1 MRGRSVVVDYGR
13 YESSCGYCKSGA
25 GTRISHGLWAQSI
38 TVDDY
43 QDLLDR
49 GWRRSGCFLY
59 KPEMETTC
67 CPSFT
72 IRLKASDFVPSKEQN
87 RVYRRMQRFLD
98 GTLDVKKP
106 VQPIED
112 STTGSCVHPV
122 SSSAADES
130 LSHKNKQEKKTEEF
144 MQHLSNQI
152 DSAVHA
158 CIEGGEFPSG
168 TQLPKALVKKVSHS
182 KKKLLDEEDLVYTS
196 NIAFQTAAT
205 LKCAQSAGK
214 DVQQSEFIA
223 QKVVNSLNQLA
234 KFSGLS
240 IGARKGHIN
249 FYSSGK
255 DEYLDGDTQIA
266 TLPEESAT
274 GSGSKSSSSISKC
287 SINSQGTKKLEI
299 RLKRSSFDLEEYALY
314 KRYQIKVHNDT
325 PDHVTE
331 SSYRRFLVETP
342 LIFVQ
347 PSNDGL
353 VPPYGTLDVKK
364 PVRPIEDPATGS
376 CIRQVSSSAADESLS
391 HKNEGEKNTEEF
403 MQHLS
408 NQIDSAVH
416 ACIEGGEFPSGIQL
430 PKALV
435 KKVSHSKKKPLVKE
449 DLVYTSNIAFQ
460 IAATLNRAQSAGKDV
475 QQSQCIAE
483 KVVNSLNQ
491 LAKFSGLSVR
501 ACNGHIN
508 FYSSGK
514 DEYLDGDI
522 QIVNLPEESATG
534 SGSKSSSSISKCF
547 ISSQGTKKLEIC
559 LKRSSFDREEY
570 ELYKK
575 YQIKVHNDTPAHVTE
590 SSYRRFLVDTPLLSV
605 QPSNDGLVPPCG
617 FGSFHQQYLIDG
629 QLVAVGV
636 IDILPRCLSSKY
648 LIWDPDYAFLSLG
661 KYSAIQEIGWVK
673 ENQVSCPSLQ
683 YYYLGYYIHSCSK
696 MRYKA
701 AYRPS
706 ELLCPLR
713 YEWVPF
719 DVARPLLDKK
729 KYAVLSDYA
738 SLQNGEFSNSGVAES
753 ALELQQDEIDQE
765 DRNDVRMDDDEE
777 MLEPGFESSGIEG
790 GDMTK
795 ILIGLRGSQVRYKV
809 RKYKKNVT
817 IGKGKVHFFVSSV
830 SLSKIGTAEIQ
841 QAVSPSKRIY
851 LEAQLQRYQKVV
863 GVELSERM
871 VYSLG

>member
-1 MRGRSVVVDYGR
+1 MRGEASSSNSNNRGQSVVVDCGR
-13 YESSCGYCKSGA
+13 QKSSCGYCKSGA
-25 GTRISHGLWAQSI
+25 RTSISHGLWAESI

-67 CPSFT
+67 CPQYT

-112 STTGSCVHPV
+112 
-122 SSSAADES
+122 
-130 LSHKNKQEKKTEEF
+130 
-144 MQHLSNQI
+144 
-152 DSAVHA
+152 
-158 CIEGGEFPSG
+158 
-168 TQLPKALVKKVSHS
+168 
-182 KKKLLDEEDLVYTS
+182 
-196 NIAFQTAAT
+196 
-205 LKCAQSAGK
+205 
-214 DVQQSEFIA
+214 
-223 QKVVNSLNQLA
+223 
-234 KFSGLS
+234 
-240 IGARKGHIN
+240 
-249 FYSSGK
+249 
-255 DEYLDGDTQIA
+255 
-266 TLPEESAT
+266 
-274 GSGSKSSSSISKC
+274 
-287 SINSQGTKKLEI
+287 
-299 RLKRSSFDLEEYALY
+299 
-314 KRYQIKVHNDT
+314 
-325 PDHVTE
+325 
-331 SSYRRFLVETP
+331 
-342 LIFVQ
+342 
-347 PSNDGL
+347 
-353 VPPYGTLDVKK
+353 
-364 PVRPIEDPATGS
+364 PATGS
-376 CIRQVSSSAADESLS
+376 CIHQVSSSAADESLS
-391 HKNEGEKNTEEF
+391 HKNTGEEKTEEF

-435 KKVSHSKKKPLVKE
+435 KKVSHSKKKPLFEGSE

-460 IAATLNRAQSAGKDV
+460 IAATWKRAQSAGKDV
-475 QQSQCIAE
+475 QQSEFIAE

-501 ACNGHIN
+501 ALKGHIN

-514 DEYLDGDI
+514 LEYLDGDI
-522 QIVNLPEESATG
+522 QIVALPEESATG
-534 SGSKSSSSISKCF
+534 SGSKSSSSISKCS
-547 ISSQGTKKLEIC
+547 INLQGTKKLEIR
-559 LKRSSFDREEY
+559 LKRSSFDPEEY
-570 ELYKK
+570 ALYER
-575 YQIKVHNDTPAHVTE
+575 YQSKVHKDHVTE
-590 SSYRRFLVDTPLLSV
+590 SSYRRFLVDTPLLFV

-617 FGSFHQQYLIDG
+617 FGSFHQQYLING

-713 YEWVPF
+713 YKWVPF

-738 SLQNGEFSNSGVAES
+738 SLQNGESSNSGVPES
-753 ALELQQDEIDQE
+753 ALELQQDEIDRE

-777 MLEPGFESSGIEG
+777 MLEPESESSDDELEPETSDLMSVGIEG
-790 GDMTK
+790 GDVTK
-795 ILIGLRGSQVRYKV
+795 ILIGLRGSQVRYK
-809 RKYKKNVT
+809 
-817 IGKGKVHFFVSSV
+817 
-830 SLSKIGTAEIQ
+830 EIQ
-841 QAVSPSKRIY
+841 QAIDPRERMD
-851 LEAQLQRYQKVV
+851 LEAQLQKYQKVV
-863 GVELSERM
+863 GVALSERM
-871 VYSLG
+871 VYSRW

>member
-1 MRGRSVVVDYGR
+1 MRGEASSSNSNNRGRSVVVDCGR
-13 YESSCGYCKSGA
+13 RKSSCGYCKSGA
-25 GTRISHGLWAQSI
+25 GISISHGLWAESI

-67 CPSFT
+67 CPSYT

-87 RVYRRMQRFLD
+87 RVYRQMQRFLE

-106 VQPIED
+106 VQRIED
-112 STTGSCVHPV
+112 RATGSCV
-122 SSSAADES
+122 
-130 LSHKNKQEKKTEEF
+130 
-144 MQHLSNQI
+144 
-152 DSAVHA
+152 
-158 CIEGGEFPSG
+158 
-168 TQLPKALVKKVSHS
+168 
-182 KKKLLDEEDLVYTS
+182 
-196 NIAFQTAAT
+196 
-205 LKCAQSAGK
+205 
-214 DVQQSEFIA
+214 
-223 QKVVNSLNQLA
+223 
-234 KFSGLS
+234 
-240 IGARKGHIN
+240 
-249 FYSSGK
+249 
-255 DEYLDGDTQIA
+255 
-266 TLPEESAT
+266 
-274 GSGSKSSSSISKC
+274 
-287 SINSQGTKKLEI
+287 
-299 RLKRSSFDLEEYALY
+299 
-314 KRYQIKVHNDT
+314 
-325 PDHVTE
+325 
-331 SSYRRFLVETP
+331 
-342 LIFVQ
+342 
-347 PSNDGL
+347 
-353 VPPYGTLDVKK
+353 
-364 PVRPIEDPATGS
+364 
-376 CIRQVSSSAADESLS
+376 RQVSSSAADESLS
-391 HKNEGEKNTEEF
+391 HKNKGEKKTEEF

-475 QQSQCIAE
+475 QQSEFIAE

-491 LAKFSGLSVR
+491 LAKFSGLSIR

-514 DEYLDGDI
+514 HEYLDGDI
-522 QIVNLPEESATG
+522 QIVTLPEESATG

-547 ISSQGTKKLEIC
+547 INSQGTKKLEIR
-559 LKRSSFDREEY
+559 LKRSSFDPEEY
-570 ELYKK
+570 ALYKR

-590 SSYRRFLVDTPLLSV
+590 SSYRRFLVDTPLLFV

-706 ELLCPLR
+706 ELLCPLQ
-713 YEWVPF
+713 YKWVPF

-738 SLQNGEFSNSGVAES
+738 SLQNGESSNSGVAES
-753 ALELQQDEIDQE
+753 ALELQQDEINRE

-777 MLEPGFESSGIEG
+777 MLEPESESSDDDLEPETSDLMSVGIED
-790 GDMTK
+790 GDVTK
-795 ILIGLRGSQVRYKV
+795 ILIGLRGSPVRYK
-809 RKYKKNVT
+809 
-817 IGKGKVHFFVSSV
+817 
-830 SLSKIGTAEIQ
+830 EIQ
-841 QAVSPSKRIY
+841 QAIDPRDRMG
-851 LEAQLQRYQKVV
+851 LEARLQRYQKVV

-871 VYSLG
+871 VYLG